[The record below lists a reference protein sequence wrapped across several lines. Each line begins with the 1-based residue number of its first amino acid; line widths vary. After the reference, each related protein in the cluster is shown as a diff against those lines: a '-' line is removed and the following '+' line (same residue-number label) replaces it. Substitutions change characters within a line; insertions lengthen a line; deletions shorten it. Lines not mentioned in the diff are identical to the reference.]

1 MYNKLTYWGGEYVRK
16 EKNMKVFKK
25 IACFVL
31 VLGLVLTSGVFVACG
46 TKDKNDKQSNSVN
59 IVISVAEANQILKRD
74 ANSNEFSKNDAVAI
88 LNQVKDNM
96 LNASAVGCSGKNYN
110 SDDELSIAVITN
122 TVFYSQDADLGY
134 YDESWKIQNPSN
146 SNELITYRAETN
158 QGTTTYSKRT
168 YTFHNDEWGVSASI
182 RGYFV
187 FTFEKIYTANIS
199 TITVKDGKL
208 NISFTILDDNDI
220 TTNLTEI
227 YGTTIIENGYVV
239 SDRLVWSSENKEYDQ
254 RSTYTWNENVD
265 AELLNRANNIPDV
278 EWIEK

>member
-1 MYNKLTYWGGEYVRK
+1 
-16 EKNMKVFKK
+16 MKVFKK

-46 TKDKNDKQSNSVN
+46 TKDKNDKQSNGIN

-96 LNASAVGCSGKNYN
+96 LNASAVGFSGKNYN
-110 SDDELSIAVITN
+110 SDDELSIGVITN
-122 TVFYSQDADLGY
+122 TVFYTQDADLGY
-134 YDESWKIQNPSN
+134 YYESWEIQNPSN
-146 SNELITYRAETN
+146 TNELIEYRAETN

-168 YTFHNDEWGVSASI
+168 YTFHDDEWGVSTTISS
-182 RGYFV
+182 YFA
-187 FTFEKIYTANIS
+187 FTVEKIYTANIS

-208 NISFTILDDNDI
+208 NILFTILDDNDI

-239 SDRLVWSSENKEYDQ
+239 SDRLVWPSKNTEYDQ

-278 EWIEK
+278 EWIEE